1 MKVLAVVFS
10 ARKEGNC
17 SKLATYCLDRFREY
31 GSEVEIIKA
40 SQLDIRSCNHC
51 DYECFA
57 NKECPIKDDIP
68 DIYKKCENADIVI
81 FAIPTYGAHLSSMYF
96 AFAERSQAIF
106 KSFDHYT
113 KSFLKK
119 VNFIIVGNLSAGGD
133 MALHEALYNFAN
145 LGFWPEVLLFP
156 SREYG
161 KNSIKGDLIEVP
173 EVKKRLDEFVKM
185 LVKNAE
191 RRRSTSVKSK

>member
-31 GSEVEIIKA
+31 GSKVEIIKA

-51 DYECFA
+51 DYECFT
-57 NKECPIKDDIP
+57 N
-68 DIYKKCENADIVI
+68 
-81 FAIPTYGAHLSSMYF
+81 
-96 AFAERSQAIF
+96 
-106 KSFDHYT
+106 
-113 KSFLKK
+113 
-119 VNFIIVGNLSAGGD
+119 IVGNLSAGGD
-133 MALHEALYNFAN
+133 MALHEALYSFAN

>member
-1 MKVLAVVFS
+1 VKVLAVIFS

-17 SKLATYCLDRFREY
+17 SKLAAYCLDRFQEY
-31 GSEVEIIKA
+31 GFEVEIMKA

-57 NKECPIKDDIP
+57 NKECPIRDDVP
-68 DIYKKCENADIVI
+68 NIYKKCEDADIVI

-96 AFAERSQAIF
+96 AFTERSQAIF

-113 KSFLKK
+113 ETFLKK
-119 VNFIIVGNLSAGGD
+119 INFIIVGNLSAGGD

-145 LGFWPEVLLFP
+145 LDFWPEVLLFS
-156 SREYG
+156 SREYR

-185 LVKNAE
+185 IRSNMKKN
-191 RRRSTSVKSK
+191 K